1 MPDKL
6 EDVAKDL
13 CPIFE
18 PRPVRAR
25 ETTTVFIEIPY
36 HPPSPAL
43 ALSDTNR
50 MAFRFLAN
58 TTPLPES
65 AAV

>member
-1 MPDKL
+1 VQGKL
-6 EDVAKDL
+6 KIVAKD
-13 CPIFE
+13 PIILE
-18 PRPVRAR
+18 PRPVRAW
-25 ETTTVFIEIPY
+25 ETTTVPIEIPY
-36 HPPSPAL
+36 HSLSPAL
-43 ALSDTNR
+43 ALRDTNR